1 MTASPRSRSISM
13 SYELQ
18 FKPKAL
24 KEWAKLNPT
33 IKEQFK
39 KKLRE
44 RLKEPRVPK
53 DRLLGYENVYK
64 IKLRSVG
71 YRLAYEVR
79 DKEIVVLVLKIGR
92 RDKIYEALKRSTEE
106 TNR

>member
-1 MTASPRSRSISM
+1 MKDCFGNDSVSVGQADVGVRRPR
-13 SYELQ
+13 
-18 FKPKAL
+18 
-24 KEWAKLNPT
+24 PT
-33 IKEQFK
+33 R
-39 KKLRE
+39 LRE

-79 DKEIVVLVLKIGR
+79 DSEIVVLVLKIGR
-92 RDKIYEALKRSTEE
+92 RDKIYEALKRS
-106 TNR
+106 